1 MIAVLTTLFGLGV
14 AQAAGVSLPPPGWQ
28 APPAVSLDGV
38 PESAS
43 KRPENQPGK
52 PHQVHARL
60 LFDQDQ
66 IAPGQTLRVGLHLE
80 QDKNWHTYW
89 KSPGDIGLPTS
100 IQWSTPPGVVSTPY
114 EYPVPHKFEL
124 QGIVSYGYEDEVI
137 LFTEMTFP
145 TDMATGPAR
154 IGLEASW
161 LVCEVSCIPGSV
173 TLERTIDVVS
183 DGSGAPSGVAP
194 LFEHAA
200 SFHPQSAPE
209 GVTFKGTVEPPT
221 VKPESPFTVT
231 LDVTHGDGV
240 ERDATGWPFFVPI
253 AGDQWMILDT
263 QFAPIEGGTRIT
275 LSGETFAPEEIPT
288 NDAVG
293 GLFQLQQ
300 GDAVVRSE
308 FSVPLVWDGGPEA
321 APAGSI
327 AEGDGDPGAEMPR
340 PEPESRGF
348 LPMLLMAFLG
358 GMLLNIMP
366 CVLPVLSL
374 KIYSLVESSESDA
387 SHRQQAGLGYTI
399 GVLGSFL
406 ALGAAVVVLKSV
418 MGIQVGW
425 GFQFQAPEYVIGL
438 GTIVFVFGL
447 SLLGVFEVPAF
458 GATSMA
464 SAQNKEGMLGH
475 ILTGAFA
482 TFLATPCSA
491 PFLGTG
497 MGFAFT
503 LPSWGVLLFFGVA
516 GLGLA
521 APFLAIAYVPALAA
535 LLPKPGA
542 WMDTF
547 KQLLGFTLVATTVWL
562 LDVVASQTGQ
572 AGAVGFVAF
581 LFAIALAC
589 WILGQWAGPI
599 ASTRSKVVALVIAF
613 AVSGVA
619 GQTFLVTDF
628 AEPEVVDSGT
638 IKAEL
643 DFSEAVPWQ
652 AFSEERVAALKGQ
665 PVFIDFTADWCL
677 SCKANEKTV
686 LESET
691 VRMAMKE
698 HGIVP
703 LKADWTR
710 RDPVITEWLQR
721 FGKAGV
727 PFYLML
733 PADGSKAPIPLPE
746 VITPGIVIDGFK
758 AAK

>member
-1 MIAVLTTLFGLGV
+1 MMSLLTALFGVGL
-14 AQAAGVSLPPPGWQ
+14 AQAAGVSLPPPGWET
-28 APPAVSLDGV
+28 PPDVPFTAV
-38 PESAS
+38 PETAS
-43 KRPENQPGK
+43 SRPENQPGK

-60 LFDQDQ
+60 IFDQEK

-89 KSPGDIGLPTS
+89 KSPGDIGLPTD

-124 QGIVSYGYEDEVI
+124 QGIVSYGYEDEVV

-145 TDMATGPAR
+145 ADMAMGTAN
-154 IGLEASW
+154 IGLEANW

-173 TLERTIDVVS
+173 SLERTIEVVA
-183 DGSGAPSGVAP
+183 DWPGTPSATAAV
-194 LFEHAA
+194 FDHAA
-200 SFHPQSAPE
+200 RFHPQPPPE
-209 GVTFKGTVEPPT
+209 GVSIKGSVSPPV
-221 VKPESPFTVT
+221 VKPETPFTVT
-231 LDVTHGDGV
+231 LDVKHGDGV

-263 QFAPIEGGTRIT
+263 QFAAIEGGTRIT
-275 LSGETFAPEEIPT
+275 LAGETFAPEDIPT
-288 NDAVG
+288 NDTVG
-293 GLFQLQQ
+293 GLFQFKL
-300 GDAVVRSE
+300 GDGHVRTE
-308 FSVPLVWDGGPEA
+308 FSVPLVWDGASDSVLPSSVGDAGEA
-321 APAGSI
+321 DDS
-327 AEGDGDPGAEMPR
+327 PR
-340 PEPESRGF
+340 PEPESKGF

-374 KIYSLVESSESDA
+374 KIYSLVESSEADA

-399 GVLGSFL
+399 GVLGSFI

-438 GTIVFVFGL
+438 GTIVFMFGL

-464 SAQNKEGMLGH
+464 SAQNKEGMIGH

-503 LPSWGVLLFFGVA
+503 LPSWGILLFFGVA

-547 KQLLGFTLVATTVWL
+547 KHLLGFTLVATTVWL

-581 LFAIALAC
+581 LFAISLAC

-599 ASTRSKVVALVIAF
+599 ASTQSKIVALVVAF
-613 AVSGVA
+613 AVSALA

-628 AEPEVVDSGT
+628 AEPEVVDTGT
-638 IKAEL
+638 VKADL

-652 AFSEERVAALKGQ
+652 PFSEERVSALKGQ

-733 PADGSKAPIPLPE
+733 PADGTKAPIPLPE

>member
-1 MIAVLTTLFGLGV
+1 MMAILTAVFGLGL
-14 AQAAGVSLPPPGWQ
+14 AQGAGVSLPPPGWV
-28 APPAVSLDGV
+28 APPDV
-38 PESAS
+38 PFADVPQSAS

-66 IAPGQTLRVGLHLE
+66 VGPGQTLRVGLHLE

-124 QGIVSYGYEDEVI
+124 QGIVSYGYEDEVV

-145 TDMATGPAR
+145 ADMATGPVT

-161 LVCEVSCIPGSV
+161 LVCEVSCIPGGVS
-173 TLERTIDVVS
+173 LERTIEVVA
-183 DGSGAPSGVAP
+183 DWPGTPSAAAAV
-194 LFEHAA
+194 FDHAA
-200 SFHPQSAPE
+200 SFHPQALPDDLSI
-209 GVTFKGTVEPPT
+209 TGTVSPPA
-221 VKPESPFTVT
+221 VKPEAPFTVT
-231 LDVTHGDGV
+231 LDVKHGEGV

-263 QFAPIEGGTRIT
+263 QFAPIDGGTRIT
-275 LSGETFAPEEIPT
+275 LAGETFAPESIPT
-288 NDAVG
+288 DDAVG
-293 GLFQLQQ
+293 GLFQLKVGEQHI
-300 GDAVVRSE
+300 RSE
-308 FSVPLVWDGGPEA
+308 FSVPLIWEGAA
-321 APAGSI
+321 APAVDSTTT
-327 AEGDGDPGAEMPR
+327 AADSEGPR
-340 PEPESRGF
+340 PEPESKGF

-399 GVLGSFL
+399 GVIGSFL

-464 SAQNKEGMLGH
+464 SAQNKEGMVGH

-503 LPSWGVLLFFGVA
+503 LPSWGILLFFGVA

-521 APFLAIAYVPALAA
+521 APFLAIAYVPALAG

-547 KQLLGFTLVATTVWL
+547 KQVLGFTLVATTVWL

-581 LFAIALAC
+581 LFAVSLAC

-599 ASTRSKVVALVIAF
+599 ATNRSKVVALIVAL
-613 AVSGVA
+613 GVTA
-619 GQTFLVTDF
+619 LGGKTFLVTEF
-628 AEPEVVDSGT
+628 ATPEVVDSGT
-638 IKAEL
+638 VKADL

-652 AFSEERVAALKGQ
+652 SFSEERVAALKGH

>member
-1 MIAVLTTLFGLGV
+1 
-14 AQAAGVSLPPPGWQ
+14 
-28 APPAVSLDGV
+28 
-38 PESAS
+38 
-43 KRPENQPGK
+43 
-52 PHQVHARL
+52 
-60 LFDQDQ
+60 
-66 IAPGQTLRVGLHLE
+66 
-80 QDKNWHTYW
+80 
-89 KSPGDIGLPTS
+89 
-100 IQWSTPPGVVSTPY
+100 
-114 EYPVPHKFEL
+114 
-124 QGIVSYGYEDEVI
+124 
-137 LFTEMTFP
+137 
-145 TDMATGPAR
+145 
-154 IGLEASW
+154 
-161 LVCEVSCIPGSV
+161 
-173 TLERTIDVVS
+173 
-183 DGSGAPSGVAP
+183 
-194 LFEHAA
+194 
-200 SFHPQSAPE
+200 
-209 GVTFKGTVEPPT
+209 
-221 VKPESPFTVT
+221 
-231 LDVTHGDGV
+231 
-240 ERDATGWPFFVPI
+240 
-253 AGDQWMILDT
+253 
-263 QFAPIEGGTRIT
+263 
-275 LSGETFAPEEIPT
+275 
-288 NDAVG
+288 
-293 GLFQLQQ
+293 
-300 GDAVVRSE
+300 
-308 FSVPLVWDGGPEA
+308 
-321 APAGSI
+321 
-327 AEGDGDPGAEMPR
+327 
-340 PEPESRGF
+340 
-348 LPMLLMAFLG
+348 
-358 GMLLNIMP
+358 
-366 CVLPVLSL
+366 
-374 KIYSLVESSESDA
+374 
-387 SHRQQAGLGYTI
+387 
-399 GVLGSFL
+399 
-406 ALGAAVVVLKSV
+406 

>member
-1 MIAVLTTLFGLGV
+1 MMTMFIALFSLGL
-14 AQAAGVSLPPPGWQ
+14 AQAAGTSLPPPGWEV
-28 APPAVSLDGV
+28 PPEVSLAGIPD
-38 PESAS
+38 SAS

-60 LFDQDQ
+60 LFDQDK

-124 QGIVSYGYEDEVI
+124 QGIVSYGYEDEVV

-145 TDMATGPAR
+145 ADMALGQVD
-154 IGLEASW
+154 IGLEANW

-173 TLERTIDVVS
+173 SLTRSIEVVA
-183 DGSGAPSGVAP
+183 DWAGGPSSVAP
-194 LFEHAA
+194 VFDHAER
-200 SFHPQSAPE
+200 FHPQPLPDGVSIE
-209 GVTFKGTVEPPT
+209 GAVSPPT
-221 VKPESPFTVT
+221 VKPETPFTVT
-231 LDVTHGDGV
+231 LDVKHGDGV

-263 QFAPIEGGTRIT
+263 QFAATDDGTRIT
-275 LSGETFAPEEIPT
+275 ISGETFAPEEIPV

-293 GLFQLQQ
+293 GLFQLKL
-300 GDAVVRSE
+300 GEGYVRSE
-308 FSVPLVWDGGPEA
+308 FSVPLVWEGASQEPAA
-321 APAGSI
+321 APAADANQGEAS
-327 AEGDGDPGAEMPR
+327 DGPR
-340 PEPESRGF
+340 PEPESKGF
-348 LPMLLMAFLG
+348 LPMLFMAFLG
-358 GMLLNIMP
+358 GIAEHPALRTP
-366 CVLPVLSL
+366 CVELRSTALSSPL
-374 KIYSLVESSESDA
+374 KRTRRIVG
-387 SHRQQAGLGYTI
+387 RAGAGNTI
-399 GVLGSFL
+399 GVLGNFL
-406 ALGAAVVVLKSV
+406 ALGAAVVILKSV

-503 LPSWGVLLFFGVA
+503 LPSWGILLFFGVA

-547 KQLLGFTLVATTVWL
+547 KHLLGFTLVATTVWL
-562 LDVVASQTGQ
+562 LDVVASQTGP

-581 LFAIALAC
+581 LFAVSLAC
-589 WILGQWAGPI
+589 WILGQWSGPI
-599 ASTRSKVVALVIAF
+599 ATTQSKILAIVAAF
-613 AVSGVA
+613 GVSAIA
-619 GQTFLVTDF
+619 GQTFIVTDF
-628 AEPEVVDSGT
+628 AEPEWSTPAGQG
-638 IKAEL
+638 EL
-643 DFSEAVPWQ
+643 DFSGGGAV
-652 AFSEERVAALKGQ
+652 AGLLGGTRRGAEGSARVHRLHRR
-665 PVFIDFTADWCL
+665 L
-677 SCKANEKTV
+677 
-686 LESET
+686 
-691 VRMAMKE
+691 
-698 HGIVP
+698 VP
-703 LKADWTR
+703 LVQGEREDC
-710 RDPVITEWLQR
+710 
-721 FGKAGV
+721 AGV
-727 PFYLML
+727 GDSPNGHEGARHC
-733 PADGSKAPIPLPE
+733 PAQGRLDP
-746 VITPGIVIDGFK
+746 
-758 AAK
+758 

>member
-1 MIAVLTTLFGLGV
+1 MMSMLIAVFGLGL
-14 AQAAGVSLPPPGWQ
+14 AQAAGTSLPPPGWES
-28 APPAVSLDGV
+28 PPSISFAEV
-38 PESAS
+38 PETAS

-60 LFDQDQ
+60 LFDQDK

-80 QDKNWHTYW
+80 QDENWHTYW
-89 KSPGDIGLPTS
+89 KSPGDIGLPTA
-100 IQWSTPPGVVSTPY
+100 IQWSAPPGVVSTPY

-124 QGIVSYGYEDEVI
+124 QGIVSYGYEDEVV

-145 TDMATGPAR
+145 ADMPAGPAN

-173 TLERTIDVVS
+173 TLERTVEVVPGWTGTPS
-183 DGSGAPSGVAP
+183 TSAPV
-194 LFEHAA
+194 FDHAA
-200 SFHPQSAPE
+200 RFHPQPPPD
-209 GVTFKGTVEPPT
+209 GVSIKGTVSPST
-221 VKPESPFTVT
+221 VKPETPFTVT

-240 ERDATGWPFFVPI
+240 ERDDTGWPFFVPI
-253 AGDQWMILDT
+253 AGDQWMVLDT
-263 QFAPIEGGTRIT
+263 QFAAIEGGTRIT
-275 LSGETFAPEEIPT
+275 LSGETFAPEEVPT

-293 GLFQLQQ
+293 GLFQLKL
-300 GDAVVRSE
+300 GDGYVRSE
-308 FSVPLVWDGGPEA
+308 FSVPLVWEGAADQAATGAEA
-321 APAGSI
+321 TGD
-327 AEGDGDPGAEMPR
+327 AEGTNSTR
-340 PEPESRGF
+340 PEPESKAF

-374 KIYSLVESSESDA
+374 KIYSLVESAESDA
-387 SHRQQAGLGYTI
+387 SYRQQAGLGYTI

-503 LPSWGVLLFFGVA
+503 LPSWGILLFFGVA

-547 KQLLGFTLVATTVWL
+547 KHLLGFTLVATTVWL
-562 LDVVASQTGQ
+562 LDVVASQTGPE
-572 AGAVGFVAF
+572 GAVGFVAF
-581 LFAIALAC
+581 LFAVSLAC
-589 WILGQWAGPI
+589 WILGKWAGPI
-599 ASTRSKVVALVIAF
+599 ATTKSKILALVAAF
-613 AVSGVA
+613 GVSAIA
-619 GQTFLVTDF
+619 GQTFIVTDF
-628 AEPEVVDSGT
+628 AEPEMVDAGT
-638 IKAEL
+638 VKAEL

-686 LESET
+686 LESEK

-733 PADGSKAPIPLPE
+733 PADDSKPAIPLPE